1 MDQNVNLCFD
11 ESWNVEQERSKCET
25 QQLPCDP
32 CVEDVR
38 LLLLFV
44 QALASSAATSTAATS
59 FAASAHK
66 LRCIWSWCCAG

>member
-1 MDQNVNLCFD
+1 MSIYV
-11 ESWNVEQERSKCET
+11 SMKAGMSSKRGANAEPRPS
-25 QQLPCDP
+25 PCDP